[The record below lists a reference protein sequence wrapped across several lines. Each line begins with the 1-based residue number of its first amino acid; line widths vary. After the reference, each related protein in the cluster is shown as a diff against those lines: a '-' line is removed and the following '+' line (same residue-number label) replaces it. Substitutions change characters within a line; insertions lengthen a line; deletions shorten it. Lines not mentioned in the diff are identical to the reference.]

1 MEENL
6 MPQVFAHEEFG
17 KVRVVMKDG
26 APWFVAA
33 DVCRILEIDKTQTRR
48 LDDDEKGL
56 YLIHTQG
63 GEQSMLIVNEPG
75 LYRLIFTSRKPEAKK
90 FQRWV
95 YHEVLPSIRKTGSY
109 SVANVNPLAHAIS
122 ELAAV
127 EREKFNVEN
136 SEETKLFKRAQLLRD
151 IASSSKD
158 DFLRDKLLHEA
169 TKILMGN
176 DFFKEITD
184 DDNEFI
190 AI

>member
-26 APWFVAA
+26 EPWFVVA
-33 DVCRILEIDKTQTRR
+33 DVGRILELTNVRMSLAN
-48 LDDDEKGL
+48 LDDDEKGVSNI
-56 YLIHTQG
+56 YTPG
-63 GEQSMLIVNEPG
+63 GEQQMSIVNEPG
-75 LYRLIFTSRKPEAKK
+75 LYRLIFTSRVDGAKK

-184 DDNEFI
+184 DID
-190 AI
+190 